1 MGRGLKSNFKKNKR
15 RLTKEKYILEL
26 KLRFDTYSQIL
37 VESWSFIETIITFQ
51 TLKKEG
57 ILLRNVLI
65 LEKGKKL

>member
-1 MGRGLKSNFKKNKR
+1 MRNGLKPNCNKG

-26 KLRFDTYSQIL
+26 KLRIDTYSQIL

-57 ILLRNVLI
+57 KLLRNVLI